1 MTFFLIYYIGLRSS
15 RRGGVYHFVK
25 LVNFELRGVIFTRP
39 ALVNYGARYRDA
51 IRDTKIGAG
60 STLKQ
65 GR

>member
-1 MTFFLIYYIGLRSS
+1 M
-15 RRGGVYHFVK
+15 VK

-51 IRDTKIGAG
+51 IRETNKGLSSHAIRDTKIGAG

-65 GR
+65 SR